1 MNPAG
6 ARYPLSVLLAMA
18 VNVLLFMFVIRLVGG
33 GRPVPKPV
41 DDISQIEFI
50 RLERAP
56 EPLAATR
63 PQQLPEHP
71 PPREPPPPPQSA
83 AQKPAAPPAP
93 ALPVPQPVLGDL
105 PLQITGVPQIGVAG
119 APAAAPEGRAS
130 VPAPAAGTGALELDV
145 NAVPTYRSPPL
156 YPPRAQRAGIE
167 GSVTV
172 EFTIT
177 ADGGVREPRIVS
189 SDPPEVFDEAV
200 LNAILKWK
208 FNPKVVDG
216 RPVERRARQVVK
228 FTLRGH

>member
-6 ARYPLSVLLAMA
+6 ARYPLSVLLAIV
-18 VNVLLFMFVIRLVGG
+18 VNALLFLFVIHMVGG
-33 GRPVPKPV
+33 GRPAQKLL

-56 EPLAATR
+56 EPLSVTR
-63 PQQLPEHP
+63 PQKLPDHP
-71 PPREPPPPPQSA
+71 PLKEPPPPPQSA

-93 ALPVPQPVLGDL
+93 ALQVPQPVLSDI
-105 PLQITGVPQIGVAG
+105 PLQITGVPQIGAVG
-119 APAAAPEGRAS
+119 APAVPAGQPAS
-130 VPAPAAGTGALELDV
+130 VTAPGAGAMEIDI

-177 ADGGVREPRIVS
+177 TDGGVKDPRVVAAEPQ
-189 SDPPEVFDEAV
+189 EVFDEAV

-228 FTLRGH
+228 FTLHGH